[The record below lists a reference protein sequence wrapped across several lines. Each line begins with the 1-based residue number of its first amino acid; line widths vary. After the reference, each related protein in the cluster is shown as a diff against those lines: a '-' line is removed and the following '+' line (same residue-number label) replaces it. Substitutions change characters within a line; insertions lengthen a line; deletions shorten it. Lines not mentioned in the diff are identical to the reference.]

1 MTKTIDRVLIK
12 RDPIANEVP
21 VIFDSPHSGTA
32 YPDDFGHNIPMA
44 DLRKAEDTF
53 VDDLYEDAPHRGAH
67 LLVAL
72 FPRAYIDPNR
82 SVLDINPDLLDDAWP
97 DPLAPGEKT
106 RIGHGLIWSVSVD
119 GTAMYDRKLSVAEVR
134 NRIDAFYKPY
144 HGLLKETLDDVHRRH
159 RRFWHIDCHSTTSV
173 SSENSPEG
181 RAGIARA
188 DFILGDRDG
197 TACDPAFTAFVKDV
211 LTEMGYTVKLN
222 DPFKGVE
229 LVRAYSDPAANRHSL
244 QVEINRILYMDE
256 NTLVPHEGY
265 AKLKANV
272 TRMIEAICNHA
283 RKV

>member
-12 RDPIANEVP
+12 RDPIADEVP
-21 VIFDSPHSGTA
+21 VVFDSPHSGTT
-32 YPDDFGHNIPMA
+32 YPDDFGHAISMA

-119 GTAMYDRKLSVAEVR
+119 GNTMYDRKLGVAEVR
-134 NRIDAFYKPY
+134 NRVDTFYQPY
-144 HGLLKETLDDVHRRH
+144 HGVLKETLDDVHRRH
-159 RRFWHIDCHSTTSV
+159 GRLWHIDCHSTTSV
-173 SSENSPEG
+173 STENSPEG
-181 RAGIARA
+181 RAGVARA

-211 LTEMGYTVKLN
+211 LSEMGYTVKLN

-244 QVEINRILYMDE
+244 QVEINRVLYMDE